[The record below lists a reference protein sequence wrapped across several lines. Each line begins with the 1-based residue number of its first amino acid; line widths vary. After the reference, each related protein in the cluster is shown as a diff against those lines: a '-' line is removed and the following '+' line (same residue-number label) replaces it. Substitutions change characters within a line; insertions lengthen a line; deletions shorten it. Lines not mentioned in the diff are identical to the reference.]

1 MKKIALLV
9 AVVFGLSFLAG
20 CAPGQFKKATGVHVP
35 PGQAKKH
42 D

>member
-9 AVVFGLSFLAG
+9 AVVFGLSFLVG
-20 CAPGQFKKATGVHVP
+20 CAPGQFKKATGVNTA
-35 PGQAKKH
+35 PGQMKKH